1 MLEPVTLRADYGG
14 RRERRRRGLKDKKK
28 GTEESETREG
38 ERQSKEEPGTK
49 LGDPGVSSSGWAV
62 PGLDQMPTK
71 HPKSLLAHFRAI
83 SADAAA
89 RSMVASKPS
98 IEKAGMGPDPATEE
112 GAPWEST
119 KSDKDDRVVVHRC
132 WGGENFVHP
141 SFIRNVPLPQRGSL
155 AVAALKVCKPT
166 ANSRTALRPAS
177 SQRSWLP
184 EPWNETSTTTVL
196 AGVVSPL
203 GPPSPPTAYTS
214 QRTTSV
220 VRVVSLGGCR

>member
-28 GTEESETREG
+28 GTEESETRED

-119 KSDKDDRVVVHRC
+119 KSDKDDRVV
-132 WGGENFVHP
+132 GP
-141 SFIRNVPLPQRGSL
+141 SVLGRRE
-155 AVAALKVCKPT
+155 
-166 ANSRTALRPAS
+166 LRPS
-177 SQRSWLP
+177 KFHPQCS
-184 EPWNETSTTTVL
+184 V
-196 AGVVSPL
+196 
-203 GPPSPPTAYTS
+203 TAAW
-214 QRTTSV
+214 QPGRCCAQG
-220 VRVVSLGGCR
+220 L

>member
-1 MLEPVTLRADYGG
+1 MVGGERGDGEGSKTRKRGQRRARQERTSDRAKRSRGRSLGTRAFRRLAGRFPGWTKCPQNTRNRSSPTSVRSRQTLQLG
-14 RRERRRRGLKDKKK
+14 RWWHPSPPSRRLGWVRIPQRRRVPLGSRQRATKT
-28 GTEESETREG
+28 TE
-38 ERQSKEEPGTK
+38 
-49 LGDPGVSSSGWAV
+49 SS
-62 PGLDQMPTK
+62 
-71 HPKSLLAHFRAI
+71 
-83 SADAAA
+83 
-89 RSMVASKPS
+89 
-98 IEKAGMGPDPATEE
+98 
-112 GAPWEST
+112 
-119 KSDKDDRVVVHRC
+119 VHRC